1 MPRMKNTRKTSVL
14 EQSGAVTCRCPG
26 SPAAFL
32 WRPGSTLGDSAVQ
45 ARELG
50 RWGGR
55 GRAPGAWRT
64 APAEGL
70 ELVLSVARSQCFGQS
85 LSEGPSLSFS
95 PGKPVFS
102 VPEGRGPQGPPRFP
116 KPQPRFLL
124 KLPGLC
130 LEGLGTVRGA
140 VLAARPPARAP
151 WSPHRWPLPPPF
163 ARMPVFFKLPA
174 RPPLRLA
181 GLRSEDAAPSPTHR
195 WHRRSVRGS
204 PSARGSARVRSRPR
218 ASRTAACAVCLRPA
232 VCRPPVTRLRGLGAH
247 GALVPAC
254 RGRAEAA
261 APGAPEP

>member
-1 MPRMKNTRKTSVL
+1 MTALCRPESS
-14 EQSGAVTCRCPG
+14 EGGA
-26 SPAAFL
+26 
-32 WRPGSTLGDSAVQ
+32 AV
-45 ARELG
+45 AGL
-50 RWGGR
+50 
-55 GRAPGAWRT
+55 PGAWCT

-116 KPQPRFLL
+116 KPQPCFLL

-130 LEGLGTVRGA
+130 LEGPGTVQGA
-140 VLAARPPARAP
+140 VLAARPPARVP
-151 WSPHRWPLPPPF
+151 WSPHRWPLPPSF

-174 RPPLRLA
+174 RRPLRLA
-181 GLRSEDAAPSPTHR
+181 GLQSEDAAPSPTHR

-218 ASRTAACAVCLRPA
+218 ASGTAACAVCLRPA
-232 VCRPPVTRLRGLGAH
+232 VCRPPVTRLWGLGAH

-254 RGRAEAA
+254 CGHAEAA